1 MTNIFTQ
8 DGELAFSVNSVDEL
22 RAEITHTTHADYR
35 EKHFYLVE
43 LTRELLNYEDL
54 NQQVGI
60 TAYCA
65 LYRFRV
71 DAENELL
78 RLWRTITGG
87 KCLDNFTFAK
97 SDIMPLELVRLRT
110 AFI

>member
-1 MTNIFTQ
+1 MTHIFTQ
-8 DGELAFSVNSVDEL
+8 DGELAFSVNSVEEL
-22 RAEITHTTHADYR
+22 RAEITHTTDADNR

-43 LTRELLNYEDL
+43 LTRELLNYDDL
-54 NQQVGI
+54 KQRVGI

-65 LYRFRV
+65 LYRFRA

-78 RLWRTITGG
+78 RLWHTIKGRQ
-87 KCLDNFTFAK
+87 CLASFTFAK